1 MGSFKRP
8 ERSDKARRVRH
19 ARVNRVQPVRLPG
32 MEPLEARRML
42 DVGIGYNTITQPPNW
57 HATNNNISDL
67 TNGPLANAGQTL
79 ESIYQG
85 YEAFAVGAGP
95 GATYNSPL
103 SSQIEFQGNYV
114 GVRVNTWGDFNSA
127 QTALQNIGMQ
137 IAGTDSTYG
146 IFEGYLPISQLLTVA
161 KMPMTISLSPISKPI
176 LNYQGAAYN
185 EARSRRCRRTRPAP
199 SSASMELE

>member
-114 GVRVNTWGDFNSA
+114 GVRVNTWGDFNRRRPPFRTSA
-127 QTALQNIGMQ
+127 CRSPARIRLTA
-137 IAGTDSTYG
+137 S
-146 IFEGYLPISQLLTVA
+146 
-161 KMPMTISLSPISKPI
+161 
-176 LNYQGAAYN
+176 
-185 EARSRRCRRTRPAP
+185 SRVICR
-199 SSASMELE
+199 SASC